1 MFLHV
6 YAQKINKRDVC
17 TNAQK
22 KPQIHE
28 KIEKLCVK
36 HYTNYCLMKI
46 KESVEKVYIYNY
58 NKKCI

>member
-22 KPQIHE
+22 KT
-28 KIEKLCVK
+28 
-36 HYTNYCLMKI
+36 TNRYMKRL
-46 KESVEKVYIYNY
+46 KNY
-58 NKKCI
+58 ALNIILIIV